1 MIHHSSGGGSSA
13 TAAALPRALPAA
25 GRLSRCRPFSLHP
38 RWGPPWEQCVPSVQY
53 NAESPSAAPT
63 TPSPPTPALRG
74 TPVPSATSGAS
85 AFSVATRAVFAVPS
99 PQLYPSPHPPRA
111 CRLLHR
117 STALRCAPSCTAARG
132 GRASSTNAAWLQPGT
147 QAPDHAH
154 RRRSQDGHAVECRG
168 PGDLGRWT
176 DDSAPASRRDRMYI
190 PVYFASSVVLE
201 LVDCCVS
208 HVYPTDTVTRDCC

>member
-13 TAAALPRALPAA
+13 AAAALPRALPAA

-53 NAESPSAAPT
+53 NAGSPSAAPT

-111 CRLLHR
+111 CRLLHWTLPWVDGFAMCTKLHGGAR
-117 STALRCAPSCTAARG
+117 RARIIDECGMAPARHPGSRCA
-132 GRASSTNAAWLQPGT
+132 SSSIAG
-147 QAPDHAH
+147 H
-154 RRRSQDGHAVECRG
+154 GHAVECRG
-168 PGDLGRWT
+168 PGGLGRWT
-176 DDSAPASRRDRMYI
+176 VRRRRGVTECTFPCI
-190 PVYFASSVVLE
+190 LPVVL
-201 LVDCCVS
+201 C
-208 HVYPTDTVTRDCC
+208 